1 MKFEDLKIGMK
12 LKANEKSNIHYTIT
26 NNKNEWQGVVT
37 KIDKKRNFFNAIT
50 TKTIDNSYI
59 NSRFSLDPKYFEPIE
74 EEKPKK
80 KIVTMSEIPL
90 KVVRDRNTICVFY
103 KDKKV
108 AQATCS
114 PEDTFNEEFGLN
126 LALRR
131 FCAGLADTN
140 EKIVKTVDH
149 VEDFI

>member
-1 MKFEDLKIGMK
+1 MKFKDLKVGMK
-12 LKANEKSNIHYTIT
+12 VRAIEESNIRYNIT
-26 NNKNEWQGVVT
+26 NSKNKWQGVVT
-37 KIDKKRNFFNAIT
+37 KIYKKSKLFNAIT
-50 TKTIDNSYI
+50 TKSIDDHYI
-59 NSRFSLDPKYFEPIE
+59 NSNFLLDPKHFEPIE
-74 EEKPKK
+74 EEKSKK
-80 KIVTMSEIPL
+80 KIITMSEIPL
-90 KVVRDRNTICVFY
+90 KVLRDRNTIYVFY
-103 KDKKV
+103 KDKEV
-108 AQATCS
+108 AHATCS